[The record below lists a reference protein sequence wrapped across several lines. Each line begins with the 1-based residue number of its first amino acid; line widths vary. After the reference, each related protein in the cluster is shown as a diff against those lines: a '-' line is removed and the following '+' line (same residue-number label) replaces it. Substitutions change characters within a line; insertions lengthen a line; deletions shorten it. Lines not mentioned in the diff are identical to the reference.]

1 MEKLTIDELAALR
14 GWDGGEI
21 AIRAWSGEVAAF
33 GPKVTRGGATFVPKA
48 LMRLDPNDDGFP
60 EDVDR
65 LYDFRHELLCRMANA
80 EDEYHPD
87 EVDDFRRDCFDR
99 IRNAS
104 LAAIADGEGE
114 CGYSGGIL
122 MVLEILR
129 DRILA
134 KEPAHA
140 EPA

>member
-1 MEKLTIDELAALR
+1 
-14 GWDGGEI
+14 EI

-33 GPKVTRGGATFVPKA
+33 GPKVTRGGVTLVPKA
-48 LMRLDPNDDGFP
+48 LMRLDPHDDGFP
-60 EDVDR
+60 EDVDW
-65 LYDFRHELLCRMANA
+65 LHDFRHDLLCRMANA
-80 EDEYHPD
+80 ADEYHPD
-87 EVDDFRRDCFDR
+87 EADDFRRECFDR

-129 DRILA
+129 DHILGKA
-134 KEPAHA
+134 VCHG
-140 EPA
+140 